1 MCGIAGILNLRE
13 GPPPS
18 EPVLRQM
25 LGMIRHRGPDAFGIF
40 LGKRVG
46 LGSARLSIIDLEGGQ
61 QPIGNEDGS
70 CWVVFNG
77 EIFNHPELRE
87 ELERRGHR
95 FVTRTDTEVL
105 VHLYEEEGLDLVK
118 RLNGQFAFALWD
130 GRKQRLFLARDR
142 VGVRPLFFAEAEG
155 KLIFASEIKSLL
167 AEGTVAARLDPGAL
181 SEVFT
186 YWSTL
191 SPGSA
196 FLGVREV
203 SPGHGMV
210 VEGGA
215 LRSFRYWRADFDQE
229 DHAIEVEE
237 AEEALLELL
246 EDSTRIRL
254 RADVPVGAYLSGG
267 LDSSLIAALARRQVA
282 SKLETF
288 SVTFE
293 DPRFDES
300 SHQLDMARFLGTEHH
315 VLHAS
320 HEDIGRIFPEL
331 IWHVETPILR
341 TAPAPMFLLSRLVR
355 DSGFKVVLTGE
366 GADEFLAG
374 YDIFKEARI
383 RRFWARRP
391 ASQWRPSLL
400 RRLYGDITTMGRVN
414 PEYLKAFFGVGLE
427 EVEDPGYTHAVRWR
441 NTGRACRLLSP
452 EARAAGAGRGG
463 DWMGALPEH
472 FAKWGTME
480 RAQHLEIVMFLSQ
493 YLLCSQGDR
502 PAMAHS
508 VEGRFPFLDARVM
521 EFCQRLPSRL
531 KSSGL
536 KEKYLLRRVAK
547 RFLPAEVWSRPK
559 RPYRAP
565 IQASFLSTDSRPYVA
580 ELLSEARLRE
590 TGLFHP
596 PAVQLLWRRAESG
609 AALGESDEMALT
621 GLISAQLLHER
632 FVRRFELA
640 RPVRSPEPM
649 KVVLESALKSAAR
662 G

>member
-13 GPPPS
+13 GAAPS

-25 LGMIRHRGPDAFGIF
+25 LGMIRHRGPDSFGIF
-40 LGKRVG
+40 IGDRVG
-46 LGSARLSIIDLEGGQ
+46 LGSARLSIIDLAGGQ

-70 CWVVFNG
+70 CWIVFNG
-77 EIFNHPELRE
+77 EIFNHPELRA
-87 ELERRGHR
+87 ELERKGHR
-95 FVTRTDTEVL
+95 FATRTDTEVI
-105 VHLYEEEGLDLVK
+105 VHLYEEEGLELVK

-130 GRKQRLFLARDR
+130 ARKQRLFLARDR
-142 VGVRPLFFAEAEG
+142 VGVRPLFYAEAGG

-167 AEGTVAARLDPGAL
+167 SEGTVPARLDPGAL

-191 SPGSA
+191 TPGSA
-196 FLGVREV
+196 FLGVREI

-210 VEGGA
+210 VEGGT
-215 LRSFRYWRADFDQE
+215 LRSFRYWRADFDRE
-229 DHAIEVEE
+229 ERSVDAGE
-237 AEEALLELL
+237 AEEILLALLE
-246 EDSTRIRL
+246 DATRIRL

-267 LDSSLIAALARRQVA
+267 LDSSLIAALARHRVA

-300 SHQLDMARFLGTEHH
+300 SHQLGMARFLGTEHH

-320 HEDIGRIFPEL
+320 HADIGRIFPEL

-341 TAPAPMFLLSRLVR
+341 TAPAPMFLLSRMVR
-355 DSGFKVVLTGE
+355 DSKFKVVLTGE

-391 ASQWRPSLL
+391 GSKWRPSLL
-400 RRLYGDITTMGRVN
+400 RRLYGDITTMGKVN

-427 EVEDPGYTHAVRWR
+427 EVEDPGYSHAVRWR
-441 NTGRACRLLSP
+441 NTARACRLLSP
-452 EARAAGAGRGG
+452 EARAAGAGRGRS
-463 DWMGALPEH
+463 WVEALPEN
-472 FAKWGTME
+472 FGRWGTME
-480 RAQHLEIVMFLSQ
+480 QAQHLEIVIFLSQ

-521 EFCQRLPSRL
+521 DFCRGLPSRL

-536 KEKYLLRRVAK
+536 EEKYLLRRVAK
-547 RFLPAEVWSRPK
+547 RFLPPEVWSRPK

-565 IQASFLSTDSRPYVA
+565 IQSSFLSPDSRPYVA
-580 ELLSEARLRE
+580 ELLSEARLKE
-590 TGLFHP
+590 TGMFHP
-596 PAVQLLWRRAESG
+596 PAVQQLWRRAEAG
-609 AALGESDEMALT
+609 AALGETDEMALT

-640 RPVRSPEPM
+640 PPVGSPEPM
-649 KVVLESALKSAAR
+649 KVVLESALERAAR